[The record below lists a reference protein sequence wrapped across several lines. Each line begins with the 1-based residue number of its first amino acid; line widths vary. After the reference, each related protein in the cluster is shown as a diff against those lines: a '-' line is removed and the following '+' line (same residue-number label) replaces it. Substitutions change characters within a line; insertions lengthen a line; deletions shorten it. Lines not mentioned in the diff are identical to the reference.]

1 MWFFFFSLRGL
12 LAETGSLTL
21 MMLNEH
27 HRGTAMHVYFSVFHV
42 AANLRHCWM
51 IMNGQRCV
59 ESDWV
64 MNINAEVLLSTFQ
77 KIKKG
82 EKRRYCVSEDNSQCC
97 IALDEEILNQRG
109 SGHQH
114 GLDVTDVSLCQCKVF
129 ITKWYNYIIHSIV
142 QMHFTARNALLYTY
156 FKLSMLQCN
165 YTSKCW
171 VILEHVLLTIG
182 LRFGFLG

>member
-1 MWFFFFSLRGL
+1 MGSCWVYSVCEWVCTCGRSGFVSGSCSISKLKCVIFFFFSLRGL

-82 EKRRYCVSEDNSQCC
+82 ERRREDIVLVKIIVNVVSH
-97 IALDEEILNQRG
+97 LMR
-109 SGHQH
+109 
-114 GLDVTDVSLCQCKVF
+114 KF
-129 ITKWYNYIIHSIV
+129 
-142 QMHFTARNALLYTY
+142 
-156 FKLSMLQCN
+156 
-165 YTSKCW
+165 
-171 VILEHVLLTIG
+171 
-182 LRFGFLG
+182 